1 MLLIT
6 SSLSDTAEIE
16 NAKHF
21 RVEDEDEVIPMY
33 RTQKIV

>member
-1 MLLIT
+1 MLLVT
-6 SSLSDTAEIE
+6 SSLSDTAIEE

-21 RVEDEDEVIPMY
+21 RVEDEAEVFPMY